1 VGRMAA
7 VGAGMHLAMVD
18 PSIDRPVYLQIAD
31 ELRAMIES
39 GEIPPRH
46 VLPSVNT
53 LVQRY
58 GVADQTVRKAVGVL
72 RAEGLVHTVNGKGTY
87 VSPR

>member
-1 VGRMAA
+1 MV
-7 VGAGMHLAMVD
+7 MVD
-18 PSIDRPVYLQIAD
+18 PSLDRPVYLQIAD

-39 GEIPPRH
+39 GEIAPRH

-58 GVADQTVRKAVGVL
+58 GVADQTVRKAVAVL
-72 RAEGLVHTVNGKGTY
+72 KAEGLVHVVNGKGTY
-87 VSPR
+87 VSER